1 MTTRSKIDDLPNQ
14 NREEIPRP
22 AFDDEDMAVFNFSAQ
37 AQAKVHSKRKRKE
50 VAIMYGG
57 GDSEG
62 EGPSLFIL
70 PKPADGP
77 KPTEDCSQKPL
88 DDWKHDAEYV
98 QRALETFTPPPFESS
113 GSATIALQKE
123 LMLTLKEQKNAKSLK
138 DLGWYVPTELLGDNL
153 YQWIVEMHS
162 FDPDLPIAKDME
174 KK

>member
-1 MTTRSKIDDLPNQ
+1 
-14 NREEIPRP
+14 
-22 AFDDEDMAVFNFSAQ
+22 MAVFNFSAQ
-37 AQAKVHSKRKRKE
+37 AQAKVQSKRKGKE
-50 VAIMYGG
+50 AVVMYGV
-57 GDSEG
+57 DSEG

-70 PKPADGP
+70 PKSAGAP
-77 KPTEDCSQKPL
+77 KPTEGCSQKPP

-138 DLGWYVPTELLGDNL
+138 ELGWYVPTELLGDNL